1 MTSLK
6 FTGERLSK
14 GGVQLPAYDGD
25 VHHPAEIIHP
35 YLPHPDSIKAVNMA
49 ILLHRPLLLM
59 GEPGGGKTRLAHSL
73 AFELF
78 HKENE
83 QGKIEQHY
91 RDWFFEWHI
100 KSNAKAKDGLYEIDT
115 ISRLRDA
122 QVGDANKDLSIRN
135 YISIGAMGQAFEKS
149 TSTENR
155 PVLLIDEIDKAD
167 IDFPNDLLNELDRG
181 FFTIKEDNDRM
192 VKSMVKPIV
201 IITSNQ
207 ERELPDA
214 FLRRCV
220 YHYIEPLGRAELKN
234 ILISRF
240 FKKEEPDITL
250 IDKALDLF
258 LRIRQDIK
266 NNRTAGK
273 NVSTSE
279 LLDWFE
285 ALKNYYKLI
294 DEGHADELH
303 IKHFVNE
310 LEEFR
315 DGRGGIP
322 LKQALFKNWETI
334 IDFEKR
340 KNEYK
345 IQESGGTTPA

>member
-14 GGVQLPAYDGD
+14 GGEKLDAYEGD
-25 VHHPAEIIHP
+25 SLHPPEIIHP
-35 YLPHPDSIKAVNMA
+35 YLPHPDSIKAVNLA
-49 ILLHRPLLLM
+49 ILLERPLLLM

-78 HKENE
+78 HKEDN
-83 QGKIEQHY
+83 GKITQHY

-115 ISRLRDA
+115 IRRLRDA
-122 QVGDANKDLSIRN
+122 QVATEGQDLSIEN
-135 YISIGAMGQAFEKS
+135 YISIGAMGQAFKKS
-149 TSTENR
+149 TAHDKR

-181 FFTIKEDNDRM
+181 FFTIKETGQS
-192 VKSMVKPIV
+192 VSSVVKPIV
-201 IITSNQ
+201 VITSNQ

-220 YHYIEPLGRAELKN
+220 YHYIEPLGQTELKN
-234 ILISRF
+234 IIIKRF
-240 FKKEEPDITL
+240 FQKDDPDNQL
-250 IDKALDLF
+250 IDKALELF

-279 LLDWFE
+279 LLDWFQ
-285 ALKNYYKLI
+285 ALKTYYTLI
-294 DEGHADELH
+294 DEGHAEELH

-315 DGRGGIP
+315 DGKGGIP

-334 IDFEKR
+334 IDFDKR
-340 KNEYK
+340 RKEYENK
-345 IQESGGTTPA
+345 GIGGATAP